1 MRRSTTIL
9 LCLLSSISV
18 FAQDSTST
26 EENKKFNFSGYI
38 DTYYFG
44 NLNNPASRNNLGAS
58 GTARAFDQRAGT
70 FGLGLVQAKMTYSP
84 TDKSDVVVDLAFG
97 PNADLGNYGNLAG
110 PLGNGSTSLAIKQ
123 AYFNWRPI
131 KKLTITAG
139 QFGTHIGYEVIDA
152 PINYNYSLSNLFNN
166 GPFYHIGV
174 KAQYAFTDKVSL
186 MAGVVNN
193 VDALYDN
200 NRSKGIIGQLALV
213 PAKGWNVY
221 INGIVSSEADAD
233 TTGSTPP
240 GTYALGD
247 LTTTYLLTDKF
258 LVGLN
263 VAIGSQT
270 GNYQAGTDQD
280 STTAKTWGGVAVYA
294 NYSFKPTFSL
304 GARYEFF
311 DNTSAVRALRVSST
325 EGLVMHSTTIT
336 GTFTAAN
343 AHLLIKPEVRI
354 DVADKEFFNGTT
366 HNLYDLK
373 SQTTVGMALIYKF

>member
-1 MRRSTTIL
+1 M
-9 LCLLSSISV
+9 LSSFSG
-18 FAQDSTST
+18 FAQDSTATT
-26 EENKKFNFSGYI
+26 EENKKFTFSGYI

-58 GTARAFDQRAGT
+58 GTARAFDQRSGT
-70 FGLGLVQAKMTYSP
+70 FGLGLVQTKITYSP
-84 TDKSDVVVDLAFG
+84 NEKSDVVVDLTFG
-97 PNADLGNYGNLAG
+97 PNADLGNYGNVIG
-110 PLGNGSTSLAIKQ
+110 PLGGGSTSLAIKQ

-131 KKLTITAG
+131 KKLTLTAG

-174 KAQYAFTDKVSL
+174 KAQYAFTDKIAL

-213 PAKGWNVY
+213 PVTGWNLY
-221 INGIVSSEADAD
+221 LNGIVSSEADAD
-233 TTGSTPP
+233 STGSTPP

-247 LTTTYLLTDKF
+247 VTTTYLVTDKF

-263 VAIGSQT
+263 AAFGSQT

-280 STTAKTWGGVAVYA
+280 STTAKTWGGVAVYT

-304 GARYEFF
+304 GARYEVF
-311 DNTSAVRALRVSST
+311 DNTSAVRALRISTT
-325 EGLVMHSTTIT
+325 EGLVMQSATLT
-336 GTFTAAN
+336 GTFTAASG
-343 AHLLIKPEVRI
+343 HLLIKPEVRM
-354 DVADKEFFNGTT
+354 DMANKEFFNSTT
-366 HNLYDLK
+366 AGLYDLK
-373 SQTTVGMALIYKF
+373 TQTTIGMALIYKY